1 MSKKTL
7 KFIFLLSVF
16 TLISSSFFAF
26 SDEPEER
33 VSITVDLDFGTIRIG
48 NPPPAPP
55 KAPPPPK
62 AHNPPPP
69 PHPKPPKHIKPPKPG
84 RCPPPPPPRRLRH
97 RKTTRRVVVDP
108 TKPLPPSTHFYPDMY
123 GDTDKNTEDKN
134 TEIEKNIQ

>member
-7 KFIFLLSVF
+7 KTIFLLSVF

-33 VSITVDLDFGTIRIG
+33 VSITVDLDFGIIRIG

-55 KAPPPPK
+55 KAPPAPPK
-62 AHNPPPP
+62 THKPPKTAHNPPPP
-69 PHPKPPKHIKPPKPG
+69 KPG
-84 RCPPPPPPRRLRH
+84 RCPPPPPRRLRH